1 MLTADEEKFLIWWK
15 ENRENEKKPLK
26 KLSLGLPLGILIGVG
41 ILLNFLSGW
50 YTRATMVANSQS
62 TPLVLII
69 AIILIALFCSFFYKQ
84 HQWEMNDQRYRELV
98 FKKEKQEAAKT

>member
-1 MLTADEEKFLIWWK
+1 MLTSDEEKFLIWWK

-69 AIILIALFCSFFYKQ
+69 AIISIALFCSFFYKQ

>member
-1 MLTADEEKFLIWWK
+1 MLTTEEEKFLNWWR
-15 ENRENEKKPLK
+15 ENREIENKPLK

-62 TPLVLII
+62 TPVVLIL
-69 AIILIALFCSFFYKQ
+69 AIVLIALFCSFFYKQ
-84 HQWEMNDQRYRELV
+84 HQWEMKDQRYQELLY
-98 FKKEKQEAAKT
+98 KKERENSQGT